1 MYYNVTEI
9 IHRTLEGQVV
19 TVLVIQSIIFLIYH
33 LQYNIFGNKNFINKI
48 KNDFEYNF
56 MKKFRRSNTVILLV
70 ILGSVWR

>member
-56 MKKFRRSNTVILLV
+56 MKKIRRSNTVILFV
-70 ILGSVWR
+70 ILGSL